1 MAYIIKKTRRLT
13 IKNALGDKRI
23 RAGSAVMIS
32 LNLGDII
39 ANQFL
44 MVEKVTH
51 NFKGEE
57 YLMDMDLI
65 GDEFIA

>member
-1 MAYIIKKTRRLT
+1 
-13 IKNALGDKRI
+13 
-23 RAGSAVMIS
+23 MIS

-51 NFKGEE
+51 NFKGTE

-65 GDEFIA
+65 GGEFIA